1 MDQHNNNISQPI
13 SQQTDA
19 IPSIKAQQSKTKKHI
34 NFSIKTCIKL
44 LFLVE
49 QVVSINR
56 F

>member
-13 SQQTDA
+13 SQQT
-19 IPSIKAQQSKTKKHI
+19 IKAQQSKTKKHI